1 MDSSRII
8 TVTLSPSLDRTIT
21 TRYLTL
27 GYHNLAEGPMR
38 LDPAGAGVSVSRA
51 LHRLRFPT
59 HALVLLGTDAVARAY
74 EALVHVEDFPVTVVR
89 ADGRTRS
96 HTIIHDSGHENET
109 HLEEAI
115 PPLSEEVLQRLILA
129 LEAIVQ
135 DTDTVLFA
143 GPLPGVRP
151 EDTFRRLVEVSNRQ
165 GARTVAA
172 VGVEELEE
180 MLISDLSLVTLTQL
194 QAERLFNFPVRGPE
208 EVAYCAGILRE
219 RGIPAVLVQ
228 MPDTAS
234 AYLSSADGGDWLVSL
249 AEEETGTSSG
259 IWEALL
265 AGLLAGRSRRQPL
278 DAALQLGAAAAS
290 YTAGQ
295 LGSEFGTAADIAE
308 RLPDVDVQRVEAD
321 EPEE

>member
-1 MDSSRII
+1 
-8 TVTLSPSLDRTIT
+8 
-21 TRYLTL
+21 
-27 GYHNLAEGPMR
+27 MR

-59 HALVLLGTDAVARAY
+59 HAVVLLGTDAVARAY
-74 EALVHVEDFPVTVVR
+74 EALINVESFPVTVVR

-96 HTIIHDSGHENET
+96 HTIIRDSGHENET
-109 HLEEAI
+109 HLMEAI
-115 PPLSEEVLQRLILA
+115 PPLSEEVLERLLLA

-135 DTDTVLFA
+135 DTDTVVFA
-143 GPLPGVRP
+143 GPLPGDRP
-151 EDTFRRLVEVSNRQ
+151 ADTFKRLVAVADKQ

-172 VGVEELEE
+172 MGVEELEE
-180 MLISDLSLVTLTQL
+180 MIAARLRLATLTQL

-208 EVAYCAGILRE
+208 EVAYCAGMLRE
-219 RGIPAVLVQ
+219 QGIPAVLVE

-234 AYLSSADGGDWLVSL
+234 AFLSSEEGEWLISL
-249 AEEETGTSSG
+249 AEEDTGTSSG

-278 DAALQLGAAAAS
+278 GAALQLGAAAAS
-290 YTAGQ
+290 YTADQ

-308 RLPDVDVQRVEAD
+308 RLGDVDVQRVESA
-321 EPEE
+321 ESQPPEAT